1 MSQYFM
7 QSFESLYEVL
17 WVFMVYA
24 FLGWCTEVAYA
35 ALDTGRFVNRGF
47 LNGPVCPI
55 YGCGVVIVVS
65 LLTPLK
71 ENLAILFI
79 GSLILTTL
87 LELLVGWGL
96 ETLFHHH
103 WWDYSMYPFNFKG
116 YICLK
121 FSILWG
127 LACTFVMD
135 VFHPFIM
142 KLIRII
148 PHIVGVVILIILI
161 VLFIAD
167 CIITVSTVLKFNKR
181 LRLLED
187 LQQQLDRLSVGIG
200 EKIYKNTT
208 EAIEITDKVKE
219 DITERKEEF
228 TSGIDEYKQALEE
241 KNKELQKKYQ
251 EVLQEHTIFQNRLLK
266 AFPNMKS
273 NTFKDSLEKLKND
286 RGIFSKKNFPRK

>member
-1 MSQYFM
+1 MSEYFIQGF
-7 QSFESLYEVL
+7 QSFYEVV
-17 WVFMVYA
+17 WVFLVYA
-24 FLGWCTEVAYA
+24 FLGWCTEVSYA

-79 GSLILTTL
+79 GSVILTTL

-127 LACTFVMD
+127 LACTFIMD

-142 KLIRII
+142 KIIRII
-148 PHIVGVVILIILI
+148 PHIAGVVILIVLMI
-161 VLFIAD
+161 LFIAD

-187 LQQQLDRLSVGIG
+187 LQQQLDRMSDGIG
-200 EKIYKNTT
+200 KQIYKNTT
-208 EAIEITDKVKE
+208 EVIEITDKVKE
-219 DITERKEEF
+219 DFSERKEEF
-228 TSGIDEYKQALEE
+228 TSGMDEHRQAMEE
-241 KNKELQKKYQ
+241 KSKELMKKYQ
-251 EVLQEHTIFQNRLLK
+251 EVLQERAFFQNRLMK

-273 NTFKDSLEKLKND
+273 NTFKISLEKLKD
-286 RGIFSKKNFPRK
+286 AKGIFPKRNFPRK

>member
-1 MSQYFM
+1 MPEYLMQGF
-7 QSFESLYEVL
+7 QSFYEVV

-71 ENLAILFI
+71 ENLVILFL
-79 GSLILTTL
+79 GSVILTTL

-127 LACTFVMD
+127 LACTFIMD
-135 VFHPFIM
+135 IFHPMVM
-142 KLIRII
+142 KLIRVI
-148 PHIVGVVILIILI
+148 PHMIGFVTLIIL
-161 VLFIAD
+161 VLVFIGD
-167 CIITVSTVLKFNKR
+167 CIITVSTVLKFNRR
-181 LRLLED
+181 LRVLED

-200 EKIYKNTT
+200 ERIYKNTT
-208 EAIEITDKVKE
+208 EAIEVSDKVKE
-219 DITERKEEF
+219 DIEERKEEF
-228 TSGIDEYKQALEE
+228 TSNVDEHKQALEE
-241 KNKELQKKYQ
+241 KRKELTQKYQ
-251 EVLQEHTIFQNRLLK
+251 EVLQEHTILQNRLMN
-266 AFPNMKS
+266 AFPNMQSK
-273 NTFKDSLEKLKND
+273 TFKVSLEKLKD
-286 RGIFSKKNFPRK
+286 AKGIFPRRNFPRK